1 MRVSCPF
8 TCLKLRRDKRTQT
21 RVAQV
26 KRTLFLVVSTAGIMV
41 AIRGLSQSFSRLA
54 RGASLQIKFS
64 KSRVFKMRSGSYQ
77 TQAVSDG
84 ELNFKLS
91 GRGSS
96 SSLSESSSRSG
107 HPQAA
112 DGPASR
118 VVSWAVCFERL
129 LEDHVGVRYFT
140 EFLKSEVSAENIL
153 FYQACEKFKKIPP
166 TKMEELKKEARS
178 IYDSFL
184 SESSLHAV
192 NIDDTAQMEE
202 SALKTPTPDMFD
214 KAQAQI
220 FKLMKMDSYTRFVR
234 SALYQNCMVS
244 CVEGRPL
251 PNIGTPEVKS
261 RMSKKS
267 ATPPSNRKSVELKVP
282 SSDSKTNRKKRLE
295 KRGSWGADLSYQHV
309 TVSRKESQISVK
321 SNSSLE
327 LVSGFGRAENGRCNV
342 AISDPEALSSSSP
355 TADKYCCVY
364 LPDGTASLAPAKPGL
379 SLRDMLSSLCEKR
392 GFPLKDVIIYLQG
405 KDKPLSL
412 DQESSVLGDQQLTLE
427 LKISFAVVM
436 VFSGKTIGIIAKS
449 SKSLGD
455 ALSTVLQKSQLRP
468 QDVQVT
474 LSGSNEP
481 LNMSTNV
488 FRLAGKTVR
497 LDKVKVGVETQEPSP
512 TPKANPRPRK
522 HQDMDGLVELLNRAQ
537 CSRVDDQRGLLTKE
551 QLQIPQFLQLPGG
564 KEEQTACH
572 QTQEEDCAL

>member
-77 TQAVSDG
+77 SCKKELTGSVAVEGNSLERRPWCGHDRPYPDVAMSKKMNTLAVPAGQMTQAVSDG

-488 FRLAGKTVR
+488 FRLSGKTVR
-497 LDKVKVGVETQEPSP
+497 LDKVK
-512 TPKANPRPRK
+512 
-522 HQDMDGLVELLNRAQ
+522 
-537 CSRVDDQRGLLTKE
+537 
-551 QLQIPQFLQLPGG
+551 
-564 KEEQTACH
+564 
-572 QTQEEDCAL
+572 

>member
-1 MRVSCPF
+1 MS
-8 TCLKLRRDKRTQT
+8 KRMN
-21 RVAQV
+21 
-26 KRTLFLVVSTAGIMV
+26 TLAVPAGQM
-41 AIRGLSQSFSRLA
+41 
-54 RGASLQIKFS
+54 
-64 KSRVFKMRSGSYQ
+64 

-91 GRGSS
+91 SRGSS
-96 SSLSESSSRSG
+96 SSLSENSSRSG
-107 HPQAA
+107 GPQGA

-166 TKMEELKKEARS
+166 TRLEELKKEARS

-202 SALKTPTPDMFD
+202 SALETPTPNMFD

-234 SALYQNCMVS
+234 STLYQNCMLA
-244 CVEGRPL
+244 CVESRPL
-251 PNIGTPEVKS
+251 PNIGTPEPKS
-261 RMSKKS
+261 KMQKKS

-295 KRGSWGADLSYQHV
+295 KRGSWGADQSYQHV
-309 TVSRKESQISVK
+309 AVSRNESQISVK

-327 LVSGFGRAENGRCNV
+327 LVSGFGRAENGRCSV
-342 AISDPEALSSSSP
+342 PISDPEALSSGSP

-364 LPDGTASLAPAKPGL
+364 LPDGTASLAPARPGL

-392 GFPLKDVIIYLQG
+392 GFPLKDVIIYLLC

-412 DQESSVLGDQQLTLE
+412 DQDSSVFGDQQLSLE
-427 LKISFAVVM
+427 LRVTFALDI
-436 VFSGKTIGIIAKS
+436 VFSGRTLGIVAKS
-449 SKSLGD
+449 SKNLGD
-455 ALSTVLQKSQLRP
+455 ALSAVLQKHQLRP

-481 LNMSTNV
+481 LNMSTDV

-497 LDKVKVGVETQEPSP
+497 LDKVKAGLETQATSP
-512 TPKANPRPRK
+512 TPKANSRTRK
-522 HQDMDGLVELLNRAQ
+522 HQDMDSNAEVLHYSILLS
-537 CSRVDDQRGLLTKE
+537 C
-551 QLQIPQFLQLPGG
+551 
-564 KEEQTACH
+564 
-572 QTQEEDCAL
+572 

>member
-1 MRVSCPF
+1 
-8 TCLKLRRDKRTQT
+8 
-21 RVAQV
+21 
-26 KRTLFLVVSTAGIMV
+26 MV

-54 RGASLQIKFS
+54 RGASLQIKLS
-64 KSRVFKMRSGSYQ
+64 KSRVFKMRSNSYQ

-84 ELNFKLS
+84 ELNSKLPS
-91 GRGSS
+91 RGSS
-96 SSLSESSSRSG
+96 SSLSESSSRTG
-107 HPQAA
+107 GPPGA

-118 VVSWAVCFERL
+118 VVSWAVCFEHL
-129 LEDHVGVRYFT
+129 LEDRVGVRYFT

-153 FYQACEKFKKIPP
+153 FYEACEKFKKIPP
-166 TKMEELKKEARS
+166 TRLEELKKEARS
-178 IYDSFL
+178 IYDTFL

-192 NIDDTAQMEE
+192 NIDDTAQIEE
-202 SALKTPTPDMFD
+202 SALETPTPDMFN
-214 KAQAQI
+214 KAQGQI

-234 SALYQNCMVS
+234 SPLYQNCMLS

-251 PNIGTPEVKS
+251 PSVGTPELKS
-261 RMSKKS
+261 KMSKKS
-267 ATPPSNRKSVELKVP
+267 ATPPNNRKSVELKVP

-295 KRGSWGADLSYQHV
+295 KRGSWGADQSYQHV

-327 LVSGFGRAENGRCNV
+327 LVSGLGRAENGRCNV
-342 AISDPEALSSSSP
+342 AISDPEALSCGSP

-364 LPDGTASLAPAKPGL
+364 LPDGTASLAPAKPSV

-412 DQESSVLGDQQLTLE
+412 DQDSSLFGDQQLTLE
-427 LKISFAVVM
+427 LKITFALYIA
-436 VFSGKTIGIIAKS
+436 FAERTIGIIAKS
-449 SKSLGD
+449 SKNLGD
-455 ALSTVLQKSQLRP
+455 TLSTVLQKYQVRP

-488 FRLAGKTVR
+488 FRLANKTLC
-497 LDKVKVGVETQEPSP
+497 LDKVKVGLETQAALP
-512 TPKANPRPRK
+512 TPKANPRPRRN
-522 HQDMDGLVELLNRAQ
+522 QDMDGLVELLSRAQ
-537 CSRVDDQRGLLTKE
+537 CSRVEDQRGLLTKE
-551 QLQIPQFLQLPGG
+551 QLELPQFLQLPAGN
-564 KEEQTACH
+564 EEQTSCD
-572 QTQEEDCAL
+572 QTQDCAL

>member
-1 MRVSCPF
+1 
-8 TCLKLRRDKRTQT
+8 
-21 RVAQV
+21 
-26 KRTLFLVVSTAGIMV
+26 
-41 AIRGLSQSFSRLA
+41 
-54 RGASLQIKFS
+54 
-64 KSRVFKMRSGSYQ
+64 
-77 TQAVSDG
+77 G

-91 GRGSS
+91 SHGSS
-96 SSLSESSSRSG
+96 SSLSESLSRSG
-107 HPQAA
+107 GPQGA

-166 TKMEELKKEARS
+166 TRLEELKKEARS

-202 SALKTPTPDMFD
+202 SALETPTPNMFD

-234 SALYQNCMVS
+234 SSLYQNCMLA

-251 PNIGTPEVKS
+251 PNIGTPEPKS
-261 RMSKKS
+261 KI
-267 ATPPSNRKSVELKVP
+267 VELKVP

-295 KRGSWGADLSYQHV
+295 KTGSWGVLHLNSFC
-309 TVSRKESQISVK
+309 SSVK
-321 SNSSLE
+321 RSCLCQ
-327 LVSGFGRAENGRCNV
+327 NGRCNV
-342 AISDPEALSSSSP
+342 AISDPEALSSGSP

-364 LPDGTASLAPAKPGL
+364 LPDGTASLAPARPGL

-392 GFPLKDVIIYLQG
+392 GFPLKDVIIYLLG

-412 DQESSVLGDQQLTLE
+412 DQDSSVFGDQQLTLE
-427 LKISFAVVM
+427 LKVRFALDI
-436 VFSGKTIGIIAKS
+436 VFSGRTLGIIAKS
-449 SKSLGD
+449 SKNLGD
-455 ALSTVLQKSQLRP
+455 ALSAVLQKHQLRP

-481 LNMSTNV
+481 LNMSTDV
-488 FRLAGKTVR
+488 FCLASKTVR
-497 LDKVKVGVETQEPSP
+497 LDKVKGALLSITQAASP
-512 TPKANPRPRK
+512 TPKANPRSRK
-522 HQDMDGLVELLNRAQ
+522 HQDMDGLVELLSRAQ
-537 CSRVDDQRGLLTKE
+537 CSRADDQRGLLTKE
-551 QLQIPQFLQLPGG
+551 QLEIPQFLQLPAEN
-564 KEEQTACH
+564 EEQTSCD

>member
-1 MRVSCPF
+1 
-8 TCLKLRRDKRTQT
+8 
-21 RVAQV
+21 
-26 KRTLFLVVSTAGIMV
+26 MV

-54 RGASLQIKFS
+54 RGASLQIQFS
-64 KSRVFKMRSGSYQ
+64 KSRMFKMRSSSYQ

-91 GRGSS
+91 SRGSS
-96 SSLSESSSRSG
+96 SSLSESSSKSG
-107 HPQAA
+107 GSQGA

-118 VVSWAVCFERL
+118 VVTWAVCFERL
-129 LEDHVGVRYFT
+129 LEDHVGLRYFT

-166 TKMEELKKEARS
+166 TKLEELKKEARS
-178 IYDSFL
+178 IYDNFL

-192 NIDDTAQMEE
+192 NIDDTAQMEQT
-202 SALKTPTPDMFD
+202 ALETPTTDMFD

-234 SALYQNCMVS
+234 SQLYQNCMLS

-251 PNIGTPEVKS
+251 PSIGTPEPKS
-261 RMSKKS
+261 KMSKKS

-295 KRGSWGADLSYQHV
+295 KRGSWGADQSYHHV
-309 TVSRKESQISVK
+309 VVSRKESQISVK

-327 LVSGFGRAENGRCNV
+327 LVSGFGRAENGRCSV
-342 AISDPEALSSSSP
+342 PISDPEALSSGSP
-355 TADKYCCVY
+355 TADKYCCVF
-364 LPDGTASLAPAKPGL
+364 LPDGTASLAPARPSM

-392 GFPLKDVIIYLQG
+392 GFPLKDVIIYQNG

-412 DQESSVLGDQQLTLE
+412 DQDSSVFGDQQLTLE
-427 LKISFAVVM
+427 LKVTFTLDITFAGRM
-436 VFSGKTIGIIAKS
+436 IGIIAKS
-449 SKSLGD
+449 SKNLGD
-455 ALSTVLQKSQLRP
+455 ALSTVLQKYQLQP

-474 LSGSNEP
+474 LSGSSEP

-488 FRLAGKTVR
+488 FRLASKTVR
-497 LDKVKVGVETQEPSP
+497 LDKVKVGLETQAAS
-512 TPKANPRPRK
+512 TPKANSRLRK
-522 HQDMDGLVELLNRAQ
+522 NQDMDGLVELLSRAQ

-551 QLQIPQFLQLPGG
+551 QLKLPQFLQLPAGN
-564 KEEQTACH
+564 KEQTSCD
-572 QTQEEDCAL
+572 QTQEEGCAL

>member
-1 MRVSCPF
+1 MVRLPFETGSDRAVRKRAGRQRSCREEQFGARSLVSYP
-8 TCLKLRRDKRTQT
+8 D
-21 RVAQV
+21 VAMS
-26 KRTLFLVVSTAGIMV
+26 KKMNTLAVPAGQM
-41 AIRGLSQSFSRLA
+41 
-54 RGASLQIKFS
+54 
-64 KSRVFKMRSGSYQ
+64 

-91 GRGSS
+91 SRGSS

-107 HPQAA
+107 GPQSV

-118 VVSWAVCFERL
+118 VVSWAVCFENL
-129 LEDHVGVRYFT
+129 LEDRVGVRYFT

-166 TKMEELKKEARS
+166 TRLEELKKEARS

-202 SALKTPTPDMFD
+202 SALETPTPDMFN
-214 KAQAQI
+214 KAQGQI

-234 SALYQNCMVS
+234 SPLYQNCMLS

-251 PNIGTPEVKS
+251 PSAGTPEPKS
-261 RMSKKS
+261 KMSKKS
-267 ATPPSNRKSVELKVP
+267 STPPSNRKSVELKVP

-295 KRGSWGADLSYQHV
+295 KRGSWGADQSYQHV
-309 TVSRKESQISVK
+309 MVSRKESQISVK

-342 AISDPEALSSSSP
+342 AISDPEALSSGSL

-364 LPDGTASLAPAKPGL
+364 LPDGTASLAPARPSV

-412 DQESSVLGDQQLTLE
+412 DQDSSGFGDQQLTLE
-427 LKISFAVVM
+427 LKVTFVLNIAFA
-436 VFSGKTIGIIAKS
+436 GRTIGIIAKS
-449 SKSLGD
+449 SKNLGD
-455 ALSTVLQKSQLRP
+455 ALTTVLQKYQLRP

-488 FRLAGKTVR
+488 FRLASKTLC
-497 LDKVKVGVETQEPSP
+497 LDKTKVGLETQAASP
-512 TPKANPRPRK
+512 LPKANPRPRRN
-522 HQDMDGLVELLNRAQ
+522 QDMDGLVELLSRAQ
-537 CSRVDDQRGLLTKE
+537 CSRVEDQRGLLTKE
-551 QLQIPQFLQLPGG
+551 QLELPQFLQLPAG
-564 KEEQTACH
+564 KEEQASCD
-572 QTQEEDCAL
+572 QAQDCAL

>member
-1 MRVSCPF
+1 MS
-8 TCLKLRRDKRTQT
+8 KKM
-21 RVAQV
+21 
-26 KRTLFLVVSTAGIMV
+26 KTLAVPAGQM
-41 AIRGLSQSFSRLA
+41 
-54 RGASLQIKFS
+54 
-64 KSRVFKMRSGSYQ
+64 

-84 ELNFKLS
+84 ELNLKLS
-91 GRGSS
+91 SCGSS

-107 HPQAA
+107 GHQCA

-140 EFLKSEVSAENIL
+140 EFLRSEVSAENIL
-153 FYQACEKFKKIPP
+153 FHQACEKFKKIPP
-166 TKMEELKKEARS
+166 TRLEELKKEARS
-178 IYDSFL
+178 IYNSFL

-202 SALKTPTPDMFD
+202 SALETPTPDMFD

-234 SALYQNCMVS
+234 SPLYQNCMLA

-251 PNIGTPEVKS
+251 PNIGTPEPKS
-261 RMSKKS
+261 KMSKKS

-295 KRGSWGADLSYQHV
+295 KRGSWGADQSYQYM

-327 LVSGFGRAENGRCNV
+327 LGSGFGRTENGRCSVN
-342 AISDPEALSSSSP
+342 ISDPEALSSGSP

-364 LPDGTASLAPAKPGL
+364 LPDGTASLAPARPGL
-379 SLRDMLSSLCEKR
+379 TLRDMLSSLCEKR
-392 GFPLKDVIIYLQG
+392 GFPLKDVLIYLHG

-412 DQESSVLGDQQLTLE
+412 DQDSSVCGDQQLTLE
-427 LKISFAVVM
+427 LKVTFALEI
-436 VFSGKTIGIIAKS
+436 VFSGRTIGIIAKS
-449 SKSLGD
+449 SKTLGD
-455 ALSTVLQKSQLRP
+455 AISFILEKHQLRP

-474 LSGSNEP
+474 LSGSDEP
-481 LNMSTNV
+481 LNLSTNV
-488 FRLAGKTVR
+488 FRLASKTMR
-497 LDKVKVGVETQEPSP
+497 LDKVKVGLETQASSP
-512 TPKANPRPRK
+512 APKVNQRQRK
-522 HQDMDGLVELLNRAQ
+522 HQEMDVLVELLSRAQ

-551 QLQIPQFLQLPGG
+551 HLELPQFLQLPAGNG
-564 KEEQTACH
+564 EQTSGEH
-572 QTQEEDCAL
+572 TQEEDCAL

>member
-1 MRVSCPF
+1 MSKKVNGLAVP
-8 TCLKLRRDKRTQT
+8 
-21 RVAQV
+21 
-26 KRTLFLVVSTAGIMV
+26 AGQM
-41 AIRGLSQSFSRLA
+41 
-54 RGASLQIKFS
+54 
-64 KSRVFKMRSGSYQ
+64 

-84 ELNFKLS
+84 ELNLKLS
-91 GRGSS
+91 CSGSS

-107 HPQAA
+107 GPQSP

-129 LEDHVGVRYFT
+129 LEDHVGVLYFT

-166 TKMEELKKEARS
+166 TRKDELKKESRS
-178 IYDSFL
+178 IYDTFL

-202 SALKTPTPDMFD
+202 SALETPTPDMFN
-214 KAQAQI
+214 KAQQQI

-234 SALYQNCMVS
+234 SLLYKNCMLA

-251 PNIGTPEVKS
+251 PNIESPEPKS
-261 RMSKKS
+261 KGSKKS

-282 SSDSKTNRKKRLE
+282 SSDSKSNRKKRLE
-295 KRGSWGADLSYQHV
+295 KRGSWGADVSYQRV
-309 TVSRKESQISVK
+309 SVSRKESQISMK

-327 LVSGFGRAENGRCNV
+327 LVSGSVRAEIGRCSV
-342 AISDPEALSSSSP
+342 AISDPEALSSGSP

-379 SLRDMLSSLCEKR
+379 TLRDMLSSLCEKR
-392 GFPLKDVIIYLQG
+392 GFPLKDVVIYLRG
-405 KDKPLSL
+405 KEKPLSL
-412 DQESSVLGDQQLTLE
+412 DLDCSVFGDQQLTLE
-427 LKISFAVVM
+427 LRISFALEM
-436 VFSGKTIGIIAKS
+436 VFSGRTIGIFAKS

-455 ALSTVLQKSQLRP
+455 VISAVLRKHQLQP

-474 LSGSNEP
+474 HSGSNEP

-488 FRLAGKTVR
+488 FRLANKTLC
-497 LDKVKVGVETQEPSP
+497 LDLVKVALETRDSSP
-512 TPKANPRPRK
+512 TPRASTRPRN
-522 HQDMDGLVELLNRAQ
+522 HHEMDGLVEMLSRVQ
-537 CSRVDDQRGLLTKE
+537 CSRVEDQRGLLTKE
-551 QLQIPQFLQLPGG
+551 QLALPKFLQLPAGNG
-564 KEEQTACH
+564 EQMSCDPS
-572 QTQEEDCAL
+572 QEENCAL

>member
-1 MRVSCPF
+1 M
-8 TCLKLRRDKRTQT
+8 
-21 RVAQV
+21 
-26 KRTLFLVVSTAGIMV
+26 VV
-41 AIRGLSQSFSRLA
+41 IRNLCQRFCRLA
-54 RGASLQIKFS
+54 RGASLQIKLS
-64 KSRVFKMRSGSYQ
+64 KSRVLKMRSNEYQ

-84 ELNFKLS
+84 ELNLKLS
-91 GRGSS
+91 SCGSS

-107 HPQAA
+107 GHQCA

-140 EFLKSEVSAENIL
+140 EFLRSEVSAENIL
-153 FYQACEKFKKIPP
+153 FHQACEKFKKIPP
-166 TKMEELKKEARS
+166 TRLEELKKEARS
-178 IYDSFL
+178 IYNSFL

-202 SALKTPTPDMFD
+202 SALETPTPDMFD

-234 SALYQNCMVS
+234 SPLYQNCMLA

-251 PNIGTPEVKS
+251 PNIGTPEPKS
-261 RMSKKS
+261 KMSKKS

-295 KRGSWGADLSYQHV
+295 KRGSWGADQSYQYM

-327 LVSGFGRAENGRCNV
+327 LGSGFGRTENGRCSVN
-342 AISDPEALSSSSP
+342 ISDPEALSSGSP

-364 LPDGTASLAPAKPGL
+364 LPDGTASLAPARPGL
-379 SLRDMLSSLCEKR
+379 TLRDMLSSLCEKR
-392 GFPLKDVIIYLQG
+392 GFPLKDVLIYLHG

-412 DQESSVLGDQQLTLE
+412 DQDSSVCGDQQLTLE
-427 LKISFAVVM
+427 LKVTFALEI
-436 VFSGKTIGIIAKS
+436 VFSGRTIGIIAKS
-449 SKSLGD
+449 SKTLGD
-455 ALSTVLQKSQLRP
+455 AISFILEKHQLRP

-474 LSGSNEP
+474 LSGSDEP
-481 LNMSTNV
+481 LNLSTNV
-488 FRLAGKTVR
+488 FRLASKTMR
-497 LDKVKVGVETQEPSP
+497 LDKVKVGLETQASSP
-512 TPKANPRPRK
+512 APKVNQRQRK
-522 HQDMDGLVELLNRAQ
+522 HQEMDVLVELLSRAQ

-551 QLQIPQFLQLPGG
+551 HLELPQFLQLPAGNG
-564 KEEQTACH
+564 EQTSGEH
-572 QTQEEDCAL
+572 TQEEDCAL

>member
-1 MRVSCPF
+1 MS
-8 TCLKLRRDKRTQT
+8 KKMN
-21 RVAQV
+21 
-26 KRTLFLVVSTAGIMV
+26 TLAVPAGQM
-41 AIRGLSQSFSRLA
+41 
-54 RGASLQIKFS
+54 
-64 KSRVFKMRSGSYQ
+64 

-91 GRGSS
+91 SRGSS
-96 SSLSESSSRSG
+96 SSLSESSSGSG
-107 HPQAA
+107 GPQCA

-153 FYQACEKFKKIPP
+153 FYQACEKFRNIPP
-166 TKMEELKKEARS
+166 TKLEELKKEARS
-178 IYDSFL
+178 IYDNFL

-202 SALKTPTPDMFD
+202 SALETPTPDMFN
-214 KAQAQI
+214 KAQGQI

-234 SALYQNCMVS
+234 SLLYQNCMLS
-244 CVEGRPL
+244 CVEGCPL
-251 PNIGTPEVKS
+251 PNIGTPEPKS
-261 RMSKKS
+261 KMSKKS

-295 KRGSWGADLSYQHV
+295 KRGSWGADQSYQHV
-309 TVSRKESQISVK
+309 VVSRKESQISVK

-342 AISDPEALSSSSP
+342 AISDPEALSSGSP

-364 LPDGTASLAPAKPGL
+364 LPDGTASLAPARPSV

-392 GFPLKDVIIYLQG
+392 GFPLKDVIIYLHG
-405 KDKPLSL
+405 RDKPLSL
-412 DQESSVLGDQQLTLE
+412 DQDSSVFGDQQLTLE
-427 LKISFAVVM
+427 LKVTFVLDIAFA
-436 VFSGKTIGIIAKS
+436 GRTIGIIAKS
-449 SKSLGD
+449 SKNLGD
-455 ALSTVLQKSQLRP
+455 ALSTVLQKHQLRP
-468 QDVQVT
+468 QDVQAT

-488 FRLAGKTVR
+488 FRLASKTLW
-497 LDKVKVGVETQEPSP
+497 LDKVKAGLETQAASP
-512 TPKANPRPRK
+512 TPKANPRLRNN
-522 HQDMDGLVELLNRAQ
+522 QDLDGLVELLSRAQ
-537 CSRVDDQRGLLTKE
+537 CSRVEDQRGLLTKE
-551 QLQIPQFLQLPGG
+551 QLELPQFLQLPAG
-564 KEEQTACH
+564 KEEQNSCDR
-572 QTQEEDCAL
+572 TQEEDCAL

>member
-1 MRVSCPF
+1 
-8 TCLKLRRDKRTQT
+8 
-21 RVAQV
+21 
-26 KRTLFLVVSTAGIMV
+26 MV

-64 KSRVFKMRSGSYQ
+64 KSRVLKMRSCSYQ

-84 ELNFKLS
+84 ELNFKLTS
-91 GRGSS
+91 RGSS
-96 SSLSESSSRSG
+96 SSLSESLSRSG
-107 HPQAA
+107 GPQSP

-118 VVSWAVCFERL
+118 VVTWAVCFERL

-166 TKMEELKKEARS
+166 SRLEELKKEARS
-178 IYDSFL
+178 IYDNFL

-202 SALKTPTPDMFD
+202 SALETPTPDMFD

-234 SALYQNCMVS
+234 SPLYQNCMLS

-251 PNIGTPEVKS
+251 PNIGTPEPKS
-261 RMSKKS
+261 RMAKKS

-295 KRGSWGADLSYQHV
+295 KRGSWGADQSYQHV
-309 TVSRKESQISVK
+309 LVSRKESQISVK

-342 AISDPEALSSSSP
+342 AISDPEALSCGSP

-392 GFPLKDVIIYLQG
+392 GFPLKDVIIYLHG
-405 KDKPLSL
+405 KDKLSQQPLSL
-412 DQESSVLGDQQLTLE
+412 DQDSVVFGDQQLTLE
-427 LKISFAVVM
+427 LKITFTLEI
-436 VFSGKTIGIIAKS
+436 VFLGRTIGIIAKS

-455 ALSTVLQKSQLRP
+455 ALSTLLQKHQLRP
-468 QDVQVT
+468 QDVQAT
-474 LSGSNEP
+474 LSGSNDP
-481 LNMSTNV
+481 LKMNTNV
-488 FRLAGKTVR
+488 FRLSGKTVR
-497 LDKVKVGVETQEPSP
+497 LDKAKAGSETQASSP
-512 TPKANPRPRK
+512 TSKTNPRPRK

-551 QLQIPQFLQLPGG
+551 QLELPQFLQLPAGN
-564 KEEQTACH
+564 EEQTSFD
-572 QTQEEDCAL
+572 QTQDEDCAL